1 MLTNSE
7 INSIIH
13 IIRNGVSIL
22 KGKNIINLIIILLV
36 IIIFSYFSVFGLTIN
51 GKTYIKSA
59 KNIKT
64 GLDISGGVSITYQA
78 RSENSEITAEDLQ
91 KSETVITKRLE
102 NINIYDFFVRTDE
115 NTKQIL
121 VEIPANVEDKTKDP
135 LEAVKGLDKTAKIE
149 FRDPE
154 GNVLL
159 SGSEIK
165 GAKYSEEP
173 TGSTSSS
180 LSTDPHVVLEFSEE
194 GRVKFAEA
202 TEKLVGK
209 TLAITLDGKEIT
221 APYVNSKIDSNTAII
236 TLGKG
241 TYAEKKAEA
250 KEYAMLIDSGTL
262 PFTLDV
268 INKEYIGPYIGQKA
282 LEISVQAGII
292 SIALVI
298 LFMILVYR
306 LPGLVTSISLIFYTA
321 IMLYIMVITNISVTL
336 SGIAGAVLSVGMAV
350 DANVIIFERL
360 KEELKQKFG
369 YKKAFE
375 RSFKNAMSA
384 IIDGN
389 ITTIVIGV
397 LLYVFGIG
405 PVKGFGIVLSIG
417 VVVSMFASLFV
428 TKFIL
433 KQVLPL
439 FEGSPFLFGIKKEDK

>member
-1 MLTNSE
+1 M
-7 INSIIH
+7 
-13 IIRNGVSIL
+13 

-51 GKTYIKSA
+51 GKTYIKGA

-78 RSENSEITAEDLQ
+78 RSENNEITAEDLQ

-115 NTKQIL
+115 NTKQIH

-202 TEKLVGK
+202 TGKLVGK
-209 TLAITLDGKEIT
+209 TLAITLDGEVIT
-221 APYVNSKIDSNTAII
+221 APNVSSKIDSNTAII

-241 TYAEKKAEA
+241 TYAEKKTEA

-282 LEISVQAGII
+282 LEISVQAGLI

-298 LFMILVYR
+298 VFMIFLYR
-306 LPGLVTSISLIFYTA
+306 LPGLVSSISLIFYTA

-439 FEGSPFLFGIKKEDK
+439 YEVSPFLFGIKKEDK